1 MIVTRRTGTGWT
13 VSASA
18 TLTFLRLADCYAGRG
33 RLSPVMSSIQPPG
46 YLVFKVYHYY
56 MVLLVLSFH
65 LEVGVTNVTFSWRV
79 GTRLSLVMRAASP
92 RHEFDLTT
100 TQPISRVTI

>member
-1 MIVTRRTGTGWT
+1 MDSEC
-13 VSASA
+13 VSN
-18 TLTFLRLADCYAGRG
+18 FDFPQVG
-33 RLSPVMSSIQPPG
+33 RLLCREGEAQSGHEFNTASRLSC
-46 YLVFKVYHYY
+46 LFLSRSLFR
-56 MVLLVLSFH
+56 LLVLSFH
-65 LEVGVTNVTFSWRV
+65 LEVGVTNVTFPWRF